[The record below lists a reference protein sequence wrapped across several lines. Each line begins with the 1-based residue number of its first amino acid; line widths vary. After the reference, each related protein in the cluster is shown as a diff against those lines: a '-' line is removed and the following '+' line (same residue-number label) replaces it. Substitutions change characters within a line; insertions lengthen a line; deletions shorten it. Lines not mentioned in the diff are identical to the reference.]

1 MRHLWSAFLIRFR
14 NQAKQWRRYGWNEAF
29 LPAMVLAVLT
39 LGYGFVKLADVVQVG
54 ETQSFDEWV
63 LRSLRR
69 TDDPSIP
76 LGPVWL
82 REAVQDVTA
91 LGSPVILLLMLIAV
105 VGFMGMVRQRRM
117 MGFTVVT
124 TSVGALGSVLLKHL
138 IGRDRPTVVPHLREV
153 TSSSFPS
160 GHAMLSAVV
169 YLTLGIL
176 LMEILPG
183 RAVRAYCLLW
193 AMLLTFL
200 VGMSRIYLGV
210 HYPSDV
216 LAGWMAGV
224 AWALTCWA
232 IVHYFRRR
240 EGTAENSII

>member
-1 MRHLWSAFLIRFR
+1 MT
-14 NQAKQWRRYGWNEAF
+14 KQWSRFGWSEAI
-29 LPAMVLAVLT
+29 LPAMVLAVLM
-39 LGYGFVKLADVVQVG
+39 LGYGFVKLADVVEVG
-54 ETQSFDEWV
+54 GTQSLDEWV

-69 TDDPSIP
+69 PDDLSVPI
-76 LGPVWL
+76 GPVWL

-105 VGFMGMVRQRRM
+105 VGFMGMIRQRRM
-117 MGFTVVT
+117 MAFTVVT

-153 TSSSFPS
+153 ASSSFPS

-169 YLTLGIL
+169 FLTLGIL
-176 LMEILPG
+176 LMEIMPS
-183 RAVRAYCLLW
+183 RAVKVYCLFW

-200 VGMSRIYLGV
+200 VGVSRIYLGV

-224 AWALTCWA
+224 AWALACWA

-240 EGTAENSII
+240 EGTAEKPSI

>member
-1 MRHLWSAFLIRFR
+1 MRHLWSEFLIRFQ
-14 NQAKQWRRYGWNEAF
+14 NQAKLWRRFGWSEAT
-29 LPAMVLAVLT
+29 LPLVVLAVLM
-39 LGYGFVKLADVVQVG
+39 LGYGFVKLADVVEVG
-54 ETQSFDEWV
+54 GTQSFDEGV
-63 LRSLRR
+63 LRSMRR
-69 TDDPSIP
+69 TDDLSIP
-76 LGPVWL
+76 IGPVWL
-82 REAVQDVTA
+82 LEVVQDVTA

-105 VGFMGMVRQRRM
+105 VGFMGLIRQHRM
-117 MGFTVVT
+117 MAFTIVT
-124 TSVGALGSVLLKHL
+124 TSVGALSSVLLKQF

-183 RAVRAYCLLW
+183 RAVRGYCLFW

-200 VGMSRIYLGV
+200 VGISRIYLGV

-216 LAGWMAGV
+216 LAGWMAGI
-224 AWALTCWA
+224 AWALACWA

-240 EGTAENSII
+240 EGTAEISTV